1 MSLKFSSDFFVLFK
15 LFILNS
21 TIKGTLFVA
30 LGASSYGMLAS
41 FVKMAYQ
48 QGFTTAEVTVSQ
60 YVFAIICLFVIN
72 LFIKNTQ
79 IATKKNILKLVISG
93 TSMGFTSVL
102 YYLCVKY
109 INASI
114 AVVLLMQSV
123 WIGVLIEAFINKK
136 VPSFAKL
143 VAVGFVLLGTLLATN
158 IFSDVITYDFKG
170 FLFGFLAAVS
180 FSITLYSTNSV
191 AKYLNPFKR
200 SFFMLLGG
208 ACIVFIFAML
218 TQLLPTYFNFNLVG
232 SEFIAVKPFDTSIL
246 YTWGILLS
254 VFGTILPPILLNKG
268 FPLIGVGLGSI
279 VSAVEL
285 PVSVAFAFL
294 FLQEQVLLS
303 QWIGILIILCAILLI
318 NWNLISRK

>member
-200 SFFMLLGG
+200 SFFY
-208 ACIVFIFAML
+208 AFRWCVYRFYFCHVN
-218 TQLLPTYFNFNLVG
+218 PTITNL
-232 SEFIAVKPFDTSIL
+232 F
-246 YTWGILLS
+246 
-254 VFGTILPPILLNKG
+254 
-268 FPLIGVGLGSI
+268 
-279 VSAVEL
+279 
-285 PVSVAFAFL
+285 
-294 FLQEQVLLS
+294 
-303 QWIGILIILCAILLI
+303 
-318 NWNLISRK
+318 

>member
-1 MSLKFSSDFFVLFK
+1 M
-15 LFILNS
+15 LNS
-21 TIKGTLFVA
+21 TLKGILFVA

-41 FVKMAYQ
+41 FVKMAYK
-48 QGFTTAEVTVSQ
+48 QGFTTAEVTISQ
-60 YVFAIICLFVIN
+60 YVFAIICLLAIN
-72 LFIKNTQ
+72 FFIKNTQ
-79 IATKKNILKLVISG
+79 TATKKNIFKLVLSG

-123 WIGVLIEAFINKK
+123 WIGVLIEAFIIKK

-143 VAVGFVLLGTLLATN
+143 VAVGFVLFGTLLATN

-191 AKYLNPFKR
+191 AKNLNAYKR
-200 SFFMLLGG
+200 SLFMLFGG
-208 ACIVFIFAML
+208 GIIVLIFSLL
-218 TQLLPTYFNFNLVG
+218 TQLLPTYMNMHLIAE
-232 SEFIAVKPFDTSIL
+232 EFISIKTFDSSIL

-254 VFGTILPPILLNKG
+254 IFGTVLPPILLNKG
-268 FPLIGVGLGSI
+268 FPLTGVGLGSI

-285 PVSVAFAFL
+285 PVSVTFAFI
-294 FLQEQVLLS
+294 FLQEQVLFS
-303 QWIGILIILCAILLI
+303 QWIGIVIILAAVLLI

>member
-1 MSLKFSSDFFVLFK
+1 M
-15 LFILNS
+15 NS
-21 TIKGTLFVA
+21 TLKGILFVA

-41 FVKMAYQ
+41 FVKMAYK
-48 QGFTTAEVTVSQ
+48 QGFTTAEVTISQ
-60 YVFAIICLFVIN
+60 YVFAIICLLAIN
-72 LFIKNTQ
+72 FFIKNTQ
-79 IATKKNILKLVISG
+79 TATKKNIFKLVLSG

-123 WIGVLIEAFINKK
+123 WIGVLIEAFIIKK

-143 VAVGFVLLGTLLATN
+143 VAVGFVLFGTLLATN

-191 AKYLNPFKR
+191 AKNLNAYKR
-200 SFFMLLGG
+200 SLFMLFGG
-208 ACIVFIFAML
+208 GIIVLIFSLL
-218 TQLLPTYFNFNLVG
+218 TQLLPTYMNMHLIAE
-232 SEFIAVKPFDTSIL
+232 EFISIKTFDSSIL

-254 VFGTILPPILLNKG
+254 IFGTVLPPILLNKG
-268 FPLIGVGLGSI
+268 FPLTGVGLGSI

-285 PVSVAFAFL
+285 PVSVTFAFI
-294 FLQEQVLLS
+294 FLQEQVLFS
-303 QWIGILIILCAILLI
+303 QWIGIVIILAAVLLI
-318 NWNLISRK
+318 NWNLIRRK

>member
-1 MSLKFSSDFFVLFK
+1 M
-15 LFILNS
+15 NS
-21 TIKGTLFVA
+21 TLKGILFVA

-41 FVKMAYQ
+41 FVKMAYK

-60 YVFAIICLFVIN
+60 YVFAIICLLAIN
-72 LFIKNTQ
+72 FFIKNTQ
-79 IATKKNILKLVISG
+79 TATKKNIFKLILSG

-123 WIGVLIEAFINKK
+123 WIGVLIEAFVSKK
-136 VPSFAKL
+136 VPSIAKL
-143 VAVGFVLLGTLLATN
+143 AAVGFVLLGTLLATN

-191 AKYLNPFKR
+191 AKDLNAYKR
-200 SFFMLLGG
+200 SLFMLFGG
-208 ACIVFIFAML
+208 GIIVLIFSLL
-218 TQLLPTYFNFNLVG
+218 TQLLPTYFDMHLIG
-232 SEFIAVKPFDTSIL
+232 EEFISIKTFDTSIL

-254 VFGTILPPILLNKG
+254 VFGTVLPPILLNKG
-268 FPLIGVGLGSI
+268 FPLTGVGLGSI

-285 PVSVAFAFL
+285 PVSVTFAFI
-294 FLQEQVLLS
+294 FLQEQVLFS
-303 QWIGILIILCAILLI
+303 QWIGIVIILAAVLLI

>member
-1 MSLKFSSDFFVLFK
+1 M
-15 LFILNS
+15 NS
-21 TIKGTLFVA
+21 TLKGILFVA

-41 FVKMAYQ
+41 FVKMAYK

-60 YVFAIICLFVIN
+60 YVFAIICLLAIN
-72 LFIKNTQ
+72 FFIKNTQ
-79 IATKKNILKLVISG
+79 TATKKNIFKLILSG

-123 WIGVLIEAFINKK
+123 WIGVLIEAFISKK

-143 VAVGFVLLGTLLATN
+143 AAVGFVLLGTLLATN

-191 AKYLNPFKR
+191 AKDLNAYKR
-200 SFFMLLGG
+200 SLFMLFGG
-208 ACIVFIFAML
+208 GIIVLIFSLL
-218 TQLLPTYFNFNLVG
+218 TQLLPTYLDMHLIG
-232 SEFIAVKPFDTSIL
+232 KEFISIKTFDTSIL

-254 VFGTILPPILLNKG
+254 VFGTVLPPILLNKG
-268 FPLIGVGLGSI
+268 FPLTGVGLGSI

-285 PVSVAFAFL
+285 PVSVTFAFV
-294 FLQEQVLLS
+294 FLQEQVLFS
-303 QWIGILIILCAILLI
+303 QWIGIVIILAAVLLI